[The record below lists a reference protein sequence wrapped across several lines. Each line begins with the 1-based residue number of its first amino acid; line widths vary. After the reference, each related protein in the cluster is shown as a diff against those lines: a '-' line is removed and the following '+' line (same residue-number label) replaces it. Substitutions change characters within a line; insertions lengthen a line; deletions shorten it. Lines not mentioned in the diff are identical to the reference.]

1 MLRYSLHLCDLL
13 IFQKNFVVKRKRQGK
28 SNIIFNYYYAVHLC
42 PKQQYYL
49 TLSFSLSLYIF
60 PFRVDFVRGK
70 RNKGYQNTGIL
81 RNDFLVIYFFSFHTH
96 LDERGGGRRV
106 KVQRPAIKDDKGG
119 IKNRLVSEARF
130 ALRLAVWKEGEV
142 YARLGER

>member
-1 MLRYSLHLCDLL
+1 MDL
-13 IFQKNFVVKRKRQGK
+13 G
-28 SNIIFNYYYAVHLC
+28 
-42 PKQQYYL
+42 
-49 TLSFSLSLYIF
+49 
-60 PFRVDFVRGK
+60 RGK
-70 RNKGYQNTGIL
+70 RNTGYQNTGIL

-130 ALRLAVWKEGEV
+130 ALRQAVWRERGV
-142 YARLGER
+142 CARLGER